1 MMDHPVPEEIRLAD
15 AGATLHLIYAKGEAY
30 ALPAEYLRVLTPSA
44 EARGHHGQGGHTV
57 AGKAGVRISGV
68 EPVGNY
74 ALKLIFDDGHAT
86 GLYTWDFL
94 RDLGLNQSANWQAYL
109 DELAAQGLTR

>member
-1 MMDHPVPEEIRLAD
+1 MGQPIPTEIRLAG
-15 AGATLHLIYAKGEAY
+15 AGATLELVYGAGESY

-44 EARGHHGQGGHTV
+44 EARGHHGVGGKTV

-74 ALKLIFDDGHAT
+74 AIKLIFDDGHAT

-94 RDLGLNQSANWQAYL
+94 RELSVDQEAKWRAYL
-109 DELAAQGLTR
+109 DELAAQGLAR